1 MLAGLLWIQLITT
14 IFLVGM
20 IWTIQVVSYPLF
32 VLVPASGA
40 KQYHAEHVR
49 RITPLVAPPMLVE
62 VLCTGMLLLVDS
74 GPLRWFGAA
83 LLAIVWLSTAL
94 WQVPAHGQLAE
105 NFNPAIARGLVR
117 SNWLRTI
124 AWTVRG
130 AVVVAMFLRL

>member
-1 MLAGLLWIQLITT
+1 M
-14 IFLVGM
+14 
-20 IWTIQVVSYPLF
+20 
-32 VLVPASGA
+32 
-40 KQYHAEHVR
+40 R